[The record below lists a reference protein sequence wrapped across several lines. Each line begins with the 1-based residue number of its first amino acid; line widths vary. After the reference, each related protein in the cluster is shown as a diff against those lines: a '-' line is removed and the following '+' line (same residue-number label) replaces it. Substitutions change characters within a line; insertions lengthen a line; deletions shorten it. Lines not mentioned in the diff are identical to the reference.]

1 MPSRYGKRYELTK
14 LEMPDIEALAP
25 KMRRK
30 CMYEAV
36 KVVALVARTLAPQS
50 GRKGKGRLSKSISYK
65 TLDAGLRGSVYSKA
79 PHAHLVHDGTKA
91 HDIPARAGK
100 MLMFKGASGDLIRTK
115 VAKHPGARAQPFF
128 IQARDDTRDEV
139 EQVMKQTMEECL
151 AEVVG

>member
-1 MPSRYGKRYELTK
+1 MPSRYGKHYELTK

-79 PHAHLVHDGTKA
+79 PHAHLVHDGTA
-91 HDIPARAGK
+91 PHPTFSPGGK
-100 MLMFKGASGDLIRTK
+100 MLQFKGRSGDLIRGK
-115 VAKHPGARAQPFF
+115 QFEHPGARAQPFF
-128 IQARDDTRDEV
+128 TQARDDTRDEV
-139 EQVMKQTMEECL
+139 EQIMKQTMEECL
-151 AEVVG
+151 AEVVA